1 MEYLI
6 VIIVVIAFNV
16 FAASAKKRG
25 GADGGSADDDGAD
38 MSGRSDSAGG
48 VGGGRFGGDFDSDSG
63 ADVSGGYYPEAEMS
77 RGDVEISG
85 EDFDAAREFVEKL
98 KRERAGSVRGGGMS
112 AGGGIEAEE
121 NFGGNAKPFTY
132 GGTLREVPSKRFDA
146 SGGGFAEDVGS
157 GGGADM
163 SGRSDSAGESRFDA
177 ELRMLRER
185 SETLQNTLRSI
196 RDFEEQN
203 KNSLSVGGAEGAYLV
218 GGGSEF
224 RGEDGSPSEEAD
236 GLQSSGCGGGFF
248 ASKADLRRAVLASEI
263 LGKPVSLGK

>member
-25 GADGGSADDDGAD
+25 GADGGSADDGGAD

-77 RGDVEISG
+77 RGGVEISG

-98 KRERAGSVRGGGMS
+98 KRERAGSVRG
-112 AGGGIEAEE
+112 GGGIEAEE

-203 KNSLSVGGAEGAYLV
+203 KISLSVGGAEGAYLV

-236 GLQSSGCGGGFF
+236 GLQSPGCGVGFF

>member
-1 MEYLI
+1 MCI
-6 VIIVVIAFNV
+6 
-16 FAASAKKRG
+16 R
-25 GADGGSADDDGAD
+25 D
-38 MSGRSDSAGG
+38 R
-48 VGGGRFGGDFDSDSG
+48 
-63 ADVSGGYYPEAEMS
+63 YYPEAEMS

-112 AGGGIEAEE
+112 ADGGIEAEE

-132 GGTLREVPSKRFDA
+132 GGTLREVPSKRVDA

-203 KNSLSVGGAEGAYLV
+203 KISLSVGGAEGAYLL
-218 GGGSEF
+218 GGISEF

>member
-85 EDFDAAREFVEKL
+85 EDFDAAREFVERL

-203 KNSLSVGGAEGAYLV
+203 KISLSVGGAEGAYLV

-224 RGEDGSPSEEAD
+224 RGEDGSPSEESD
-236 GLQSSGCGGGFF
+236 GLQSSGCGVGFF

>member
-25 GADGGSADDDGAD
+25 GADGGSADDGGAD

-77 RGDVEISG
+77 RGGVEISG
-85 EDFDAAREFVEKL
+85 EDFDAAREFVARL
-98 KRERAGSVRGGGMS
+98 KRERAGRVRGGGMS
-112 AGGGIEAEE
+112 TGGGIEAEE

-132 GGTLREVPSKRFDA
+132 GGTLREVPSKRVDA
-146 SGGGFAEDVGS
+146 SGGGVAEDVGS

-163 SGRSDSAGESRFDA
+163 SGRSDSAGGSRFDA

>member
-38 MSGRSDSAGG
+38 MSGRSDS
-48 VGGGRFGGDFDSDSG
+48 VG
-63 ADVSGGYYPEAEMS
+63 
-77 RGDVEISG
+77 EI
-85 EDFDAAREFVEKL
+85 
-98 KRERAGSVRGGGMS
+98 
-112 AGGGIEAEE
+112 
-121 NFGGNAKPFTY
+121 
-132 GGTLREVPSKRFDA
+132 
-146 SGGGFAEDVGS
+146 
-157 GGGADM
+157 
-163 SGRSDSAGESRFDA
+163 RFDA

-203 KNSLSVGGAEGAYLV
+203 KISLSAGGAEGAYLV